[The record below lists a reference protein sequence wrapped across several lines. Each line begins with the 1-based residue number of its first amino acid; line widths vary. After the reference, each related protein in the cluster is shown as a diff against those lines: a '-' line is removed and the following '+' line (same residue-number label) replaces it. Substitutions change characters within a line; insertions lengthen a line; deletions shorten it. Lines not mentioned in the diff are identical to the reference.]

1 MVVGRPNAER
11 LPRILDAAG
20 VKPLFSAAA
29 PDGRPVDNVETYVFE
44 NGALTIVGLQRD
56 YVSAPPPRNR
66 EGFVIELPKR
76 FSVYD
81 VRAQRALGITDRVQF
96 ELDPVEPLLLMTSEQ
111 PIGPP
116 SIDGPPSAHR
126 GDIVE
131 LRLASGSPAARAV
144 LRLDVLDP
152 DGVTAAHYSGN
163 VIGQGMSASKL
174 FPIALNDKTGIWK
187 LRATDLFSGRS
198 TAREL
203 QVGP

>member
-1 MVVGRPNAER
+1 MLPLR
-11 LPRILDAAG
+11 L
-20 VKPLFSAAA
+20 
-29 PDGRPVDNVETYVFE
+29 
-44 NGALTIVGLQRD
+44 
-56 YVSAPPPRNR
+56 PRNR

-81 VRAQRALGITDRVQF
+81 VRARQALGITDRVQF
-96 ELDPVEPLLLMTSEQ
+96 ELDPVEPLLLMISEQ

-116 SIDGPPSAHR
+116 SIDGPPRAHR
-126 GDIVE
+126 GDIFE
-131 LRLASGSPAARAV
+131 FRLASGSPAARAV
-144 LRLDVLDP
+144 LRLEILDP